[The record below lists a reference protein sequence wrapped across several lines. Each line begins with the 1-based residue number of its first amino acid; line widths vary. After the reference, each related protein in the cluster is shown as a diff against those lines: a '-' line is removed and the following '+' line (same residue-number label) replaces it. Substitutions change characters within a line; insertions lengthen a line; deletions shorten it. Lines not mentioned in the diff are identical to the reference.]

1 MKTSHLKV
9 IRNDYHDEADLCLTE
24 MLTDWLKR
32 MNPPPT
38 WEALVDALKSQT
50 VGYEQLADTIEKT
63 HCKSKSNHT
72 CNTPILQSDSKT
84 VDFFLSFTDS
94 LILGRE
100 KHQSCLYITKCMP
113 VPQ

>member
-72 CNTPILQSDSKT
+72 CNTPILQSDSKNSGL
-84 VDFFLSFTDS
+84 FSF
-94 LILGRE
+94 I
-100 KHQSCLYITKCMP
+100 Y
-113 VPQ
+113 